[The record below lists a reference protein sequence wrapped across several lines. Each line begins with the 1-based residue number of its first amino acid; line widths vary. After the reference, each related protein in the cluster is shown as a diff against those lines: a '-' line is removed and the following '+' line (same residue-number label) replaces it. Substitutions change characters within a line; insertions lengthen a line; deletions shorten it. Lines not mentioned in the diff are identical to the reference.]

1 MKILPILVLS
11 LSVPAAALTAAAFQ
25 PSPALVAP
33 STSSAP
39 SEAVKFKIDGGHS
52 SVLFRVKHFG
62 VSNFYGRFNKVS
74 GEITWDAAS
83 PEASSISIE
92 IDAASVDSNDKG
104 RDDHL
109 RNTDFLSAK
118 EFPTITFKSKSVKK
132 VGEKLELTGDLTL
145 HGVTKSVTTTVEVT
159 GAAETPF
166 GYRAGFEANFDVK
179 RSEFG
184 VSGVPG
190 GVGEDVRITVA
201 LEAVKA

>member
-11 LSVPAAALTAAAFQ
+11 LSVPAVALTAAALQ
-25 PSPALVAP
+25 PAASAASSTVA
-33 STSSAP
+33 A
-39 SEAVKFKIDGGHS
+39 EATKFKIDSGHS

-74 GEITWDAAS
+74 GEITWDAKN

-118 EFPTITFKSKSVKK
+118 EFPTISFKSKSVKK
-132 VGEKLELTGDLTL
+132 KGAQLELTGDLTL
-145 HGVTKSVTTTVEVT
+145 HGVTKSVTTTVDLT
-159 GAAETPF
+159 GEGETPF
-166 GYRAGFEANFDVK
+166 GYRAGFETTFDIK
-179 RSEFG
+179 RSEYG

-190 GVGEDVRITVA
+190 GVGEDVRITVSI
-201 LEAVKA
+201 EGVKA

>member
-11 LSVPAAALTAAAFQ
+11 LSVPAVALTAAALQ
-25 PSPALVAP
+25 PAASAASSTVA
-33 STSSAP
+33 A
-39 SEAVKFKIDGGHS
+39 EATKFKIDSGHS

-74 GEITWDAAS
+74 GEITWDAKT

-118 EFPTITFKSKSVKK
+118 EFPTISFKSKSVKK
-132 VGEKLELTGDLTL
+132 KGAQLELTGDLTL
-145 HGVTKSVTTTVEVT
+145 HGVTKSVTTTVDLT
-159 GAAETPF
+159 GEGETPF
-166 GYRAGFEANFDVK
+166 GYRAGFETTFDIK
-179 RSEFG
+179 RSEYG

-190 GVGEDVRITVA
+190 GVGEDVRITVSI
-201 LEAVKA
+201 EGVKA

>member
-11 LSVPAAALTAAAFQ
+11 LSVPAVALTAAALQ
-25 PSPALVAP
+25 PAASAATSTVA
-33 STSSAP
+33 A
-39 SEAVKFKIDGGHS
+39 EATKLKIDSGHS

-74 GEITWDAAS
+74 GEINWDAKN

-118 EFPTITFKSKSVKK
+118 EFPTISFKSKSVKK
-132 VGEKLELTGDLTL
+132 KGAQLELTGDLTL
-145 HGVTKSVTTTVEVT
+145 HGVTKSVTTTVDLT
-159 GAAETPF
+159 GEGETPF
-166 GYRAGFEANFDVK
+166 GYRAGFETTFDIK
-179 RSEFG
+179 RSEYG

-190 GVGEDVRITVA
+190 GVGEDVRITVSI
-201 LEAVKA
+201 EGVKA

>member
-1 MKILPILVLS
+1 MKILPILVLT
-11 LSVPAAALTAAAFQ
+11 LSVPAVALTAA
-25 PSPALVAP
+25 SLTPA
-33 STSSAP
+33 SAP
-39 SEAVKFKIDGGHS
+39 VAASATSEAVKFKIDSGHS

-62 VSNFYGRFNKVS
+62 VSNFYGRFNKIG
-74 GEITWDAAS
+74 GEISWDAKN

-132 VGEKLELTGDLTL
+132 KGDKLELTGDLTL
-145 HGVTKSVTTTVEVT
+145 HGVTKSVTTAVEFT
-159 GAAETPF
+159 GEGETPF
-166 GYRAGFEANFDVK
+166 GYRAGFEASFEIK

-201 LEAVKA
+201 LEGVKA